1 MSNSD
6 GSKACGGTFLN
17 RSREILTHVTC
28 PDVTLQ
34 AVYWGATFCRAI
46 FCRRRKI
53 AYHEPGQ
60 RQGFKS
66 KLRTEADA
74 VLADAVFQRSPVLSK
89 LLRYLVEETAAGRS
103 QQLKSFVVAV
113 DGLGRSDDF
122 DATSDS
128 SARVQMVRLRK
139 TLENHYAQH
148 GPLDE
153 LCIYLQPGSYTVRLG
168 RISTAYPNLYRP
180 LSDAEP
186 KNTGPVGF
194 VKALPTESAITHELP
209 LPQQTAPSVTIDRRR
224 SIVMVSAIVAIA
236 SAIVALISWQMFS
249 PAKTSRLSPIL
260 ELMPVDSGN
269 RPELEQT
276 ARLVSSTLA
285 SNLPRSKLSRVRVVS
300 NAETLRP
307 TVATDN
313 IYRLFSRLE
322 DNRENGLTLY
332 LNIEDVRTDTSLW
345 SREVPLPAGGAATF
359 NALVPILGEIIG
371 PMGVLA
377 THGNIVHSDTDSGG
391 YPCLLKY
398 FEFVRTRE
406 KPEENRVAACIE
418 KPVKEQR
425 MEATILAARS
435 LFTYERSSARKDIA
449 AASMQGL
456 AFARAA
462 VAADP
467 NDGSANFALARFSY
481 IIGDCVS
488 ARFYTDRTVETNPY
502 NPMFMAVLAAG
513 SDLCDYPDGEK
524 LLDMAFLTQTPQYAQ
539 GRLLLTLAALGQGR
553 PDRLAQIVGSDLPQ
567 SSYNRI
573 NYYLTE
579 TLIAAAQG
587 RRADGVRN
595 WQLYSKTI
603 APGSRTADEK
613 LRGIVVV
620 PVLRRKLIAFLVKA
634 GIIAG

>member
-1 MSNSD
+1 MS
-6 GSKACGGTFLN
+6 
-17 RSREILTHVTC
+17 R
-28 PDVTLQ
+28 
-34 AVYWGATFCRAI
+34 
-46 FCRRRKI
+46 
-53 AYHEPGQ
+53 
-60 RQGFKS
+60 
-66 KLRTEADA
+66 
-74 VLADAVFQRSPVLSK
+74 

-103 QQLKSFVVAV
+103 HQLKSFVVAV
-113 DGLGRSDDF
+113 DGLGRGKNF
-122 DATSDS
+122 DAASDS

-148 GPLDE
+148 GPVDE

-168 RISTAYPNLYRP
+168 RLSTAYPMLYRP
-180 LSDAEP
+180 LSYSAP
-186 KNTGPVGF
+186 PSAP
-194 VKALPTESAITHELP
+194 ALPTGDSAAPDMAAPAFALSEMLP
-209 LPQQTAPSVTIDRRR
+209 PPAPQGAEDTTRPEPASPLSPYRRVP
-224 SIVMVSAIVAIA
+224 IIAAVLLVAVAIIA
-236 SAIVALISWQMFS
+236 VINWQVLG
-249 PAKTSRLSPIL
+249 PAKISRLSPIL
-260 ELMPVDSGN
+260 ELMPVESGN
-269 RPELEQT
+269 RPELEST

-285 SNLPRSKLSRVRVVS
+285 SNLPRSKLSRIRVVDS
-300 NAETLRP
+300 AKALHP
-307 TVATDN
+307 TDSPDN
-313 IYRLFSRLE
+313 IYRLLSRLE

-345 SREVPLPAGGAATF
+345 SREVPLPEGGAATF
-359 NALVPILGEIIG
+359 DALVPILGEITG
-371 PMGVLA
+371 PMGILS
-377 THGNIVHSDTDSGG
+377 TYGNIVHSDTDSGG

-406 KPEENRVAACIE
+406 KAEENRVAACIE

-425 MEATILAARS
+425 MKATILAARS
-435 LFTYERSSARKDIA
+435 LFTYERSDAREDIA
-449 AASMQGL
+449 AASQQGL

-481 IIGDCVS
+481 IVGDCVS

-513 SDLCDYPDGEK
+513 SDLCNYPDGEK

-553 PDRLAQIVGSDLPQ
+553 PERLAQIVGSDLPQ
-567 SSYNRI
+567 SRYNRI

-587 RRADGVRN
+587 RRADGIRY
-595 WQLYSKTI
+595 WQLYSKAI

-613 LRGIVVV
+613 LSGIVVV
-620 PVLRRKLIAFLVKA
+620 PALRRKLIAFLVKA
-634 GIIAG
+634 GVIGPAD